1 MARAMSKSVF
11 ANSKSALV
19 FAGLTIA
26 GTLMLVGPGEGGG
39 LLDQTVKR
47 FGQQREA
54 IAEEPRAVSA
64 KPAKVIE
71 PLDPAAGWGGTGGS
85 VFGDYNPQE
94 PPPASEIDQ
103 PARIAPDPPRPN
115 PGNLV
120 ASATQMGGP
129 VRADSLGELVPR
141 DGAEAGQR
149 VGTGTSP
156 E

>member
-1 MARAMSKSVF
+1 MARTMSRPAF
-11 ANSKSALV
+11 AYSKSALV
-19 FAGLTIA
+19 FAGLTMA
-26 GTLMLVGPGEGGG
+26 GTLMLVGPSEGGG
-39 LLDQTVKR
+39 LLDRTVKR

-54 IAEEPRAVSA
+54 ITEEPQAVSTE
-64 KPAKVIE
+64 PAKVIE
-71 PLDPAAGWGGTGGS
+71 PVDPAAGWGGAGGS

-94 PPPASEIDQ
+94 PPPASEIDR
-103 PARIAPDPPRPN
+103 PASIAPEQPRPN
-115 PGNLV
+115 PGNL
-120 ASATQMGGP
+120 APSATQMGGP